1 MATSRDDFVIAIRS
15 AFLKKSNKQRFSLT
29 GLIIFSIFLVF
40 LTRIDFIG
48 INILKSGLN
57 EIIYRVSFIVSL
69 PEKQI
74 NKGLISINNHLKLYD
89 EYELL
94 KKQNKLLKGKNYNN
108 KYLISENERLR
119 KLIDETLISSEE
131 VVAKVLLDKD
141 SPFLKSIILNKGTK
155 DKIKIGMAVLDGPY
169 LVGKIVEVNFKTS
182 RVLLVSD
189 LNSKI
194 PVILEPGN
202 IQSILSGNGKQNGEI
217 QYFKKEGELQDSK
230 LVFTS
235 GSGGIFKSGIPI
247 GQILKDDLI
256 SDENKVKF
264 YSDLSQLT
272 FVKITSFQ
280 QEN

>member
-48 INILKSGLN
+48 INIIKSGIN

-89 EYELL
+89 EYEIL
-94 KKQNKLLKGKNYNN
+94 KKQNKLLQGKNYNN
-108 KYLISENERLR
+108 TYLITENERLR

-131 VVAKVLLDKD
+131 VIAKVLLDKD

-182 RVLLVSD
+182 RVLLISD

-202 IQSILSGNGKQNGEI
+202 IQSILSGNGKNGEI
-217 QYFKKEGELQDSK
+217 QYFKKEGELEDSK

-247 GQILKDDLI
+247 GQILKENLI
-256 SDENKVKF
+256 SNENKVKF
-264 YSDLSQLT
+264 FSDLSQLT